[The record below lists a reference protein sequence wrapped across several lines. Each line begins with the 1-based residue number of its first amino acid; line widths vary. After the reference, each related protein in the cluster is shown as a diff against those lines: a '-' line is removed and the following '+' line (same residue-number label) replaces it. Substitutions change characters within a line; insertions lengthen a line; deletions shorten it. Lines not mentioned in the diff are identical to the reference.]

1 MSASEKIRY
10 WYYGDNDKYEYQD
23 IGYKDTTH
31 LVNYLRDVPNI
42 TQLVGRCLSD
52 KWYSFDGERLFY
64 CSSIEFLEL
73 ILSIHSTVK
82 FIQKTVPLGCNNYIL
97 GDLACYTEEQMQQR
111 DFAGAMLIM
120 PNEMNRFLELRFE
133 YHKGV
138 FPMAKVVF
146 QFVMRFDDL
155 LEGNVLACIA
165 YDESSDNVI
174 LGLGLDNDMYI
185 IGNYNKIIQQ
195 LNETATEKQTEVT
208 IFNIITGVFRMSVN
222 DVSIVSVGSEP
233 SNTDD
238 NVRSAHPELF
248 ENEDYANRSIKN
260 IPVCIEAIV
269 ECETFV
275 ECDAFH

>member
-1 MSASEKIRY
+1 MSVSKKIRY
-10 WYYGDNDKYEYQD
+10 WYYGDNNKQEYKD
-23 IGYKDTTH
+23 IGYKDTSH
-31 LVNYLRDVPNI
+31 LVNYLSDVPDI
-42 TQLVGRCLSD
+42 TQLVGSCLSD

-73 ILSIHSTVK
+73 ILSIHSTVR
-82 FIQKTVPLGCNNYIL
+82 FIQKTVPLGRNNYIL
-97 GDLACYTEEQMQQR
+97 GDLACYTEEQIQQK
-111 DFAGAMLIM
+111 DLAGAMLIM
-120 PNEMNRFLELRFE
+120 PNEMNRFLELRFD
-133 YHKGV
+133 YHKGI

-146 QFVMRFDDL
+146 QFVIRFDDL
-155 LEGNVLACIA
+155 LEGNILACIA

-174 LGLGLDNDMYI
+174 LGLDNDMYI

-208 IFNIITGVFRMSVN
+208 IFNIIKGVFRMSVN

-233 SNTDD
+233 SNNDD

-248 ENEDYANRSIKN
+248 ENEDYASRSIKN
-260 IPVCIEAIV
+260 IPACIEAIV

-275 ECDAFH
+275 ECEAFH

>member
-1 MSASEKIRY
+1 MSTSEKIRY
-10 WYYGDNDKYEYQD
+10 WYYGDNNKQEYQD

-31 LVNYLRDVPNI
+31 LVNFLSDIPDI
-42 TQLVGRCLSD
+42 TQLVGSCLSD

-73 ILSIHSTVK
+73 ILSTHSTVR
-82 FIQKTVPLGCNNYIL
+82 FIQKTVPLGRYNYIL
-97 GDLACYTEEQMQQR
+97 GDLACYTEEQIQQK
-111 DFAGAMLIM
+111 DLAGAMLIM

-133 YHKGV
+133 YHKGI

-146 QFVMRFDDL
+146 QFVIRFDDL
-155 LEGNVLACIA
+155 LEGNILACIA

-174 LGLGLDNDMYI
+174 LGLDNDMYI

-208 IFNIITGVFRMSVN
+208 IFNIIKGVFRMSVN

-233 SNTDD
+233 SNNDD

-275 ECDAFH
+275 ECEAFH

>member
-1 MSASEKIRY
+1 
-10 WYYGDNDKYEYQD
+10 
-23 IGYKDTTH
+23 
-31 LVNYLRDVPNI
+31 
-42 TQLVGRCLSD
+42 
-52 KWYSFDGERLFY
+52 
-64 CSSIEFLEL
+64 
-73 ILSIHSTVK
+73 
-82 FIQKTVPLGCNNYIL
+82 VPLGRYNYIL
-97 GDLACYTEEQMQQR
+97 GDLACYTEEQIQQK
-111 DFAGAMLIM
+111 DLAGAMLIM

-133 YHKGV
+133 YHKGI

-146 QFVMRFDDL
+146 QFVIRFDDL
-155 LEGNVLACIA
+155 LEGNILACIA

-174 LGLGLDNDMYI
+174 LGLDNDMYI

-233 SNTDD
+233 SNNDD
-238 NVRSAHPELF
+238 DVRSAHPELF

-269 ECETFV
+269 ECDTF
-275 ECDAFH
+275 HHS

>member
-1 MSASEKIRY
+1 MSASKKIRY
-10 WYYGDNDKYEYQD
+10 WYYGDNNKQEYKD

-31 LVNYLRDVPNI
+31 LVNFLSDIPDI
-42 TQLVGRCLSD
+42 TQLVGSCLSD

-73 ILSIHSTVK
+73 ILSTHSTVR
-82 FIQKTVPLGCNNYIL
+82 FIQKTVPLGRYNYIL
-97 GDLACYTEEQMQQR
+97 GDLACYTEEQIQQK
-111 DFAGAMLIM
+111 DLAGAMLIM

-133 YHKGV
+133 YHKGI

-146 QFVMRFDDL
+146 QFVIRFDDL
-155 LEGNVLACIA
+155 LEGNILACIA

-174 LGLGLDNDMYI
+174 LDLDTDMYI

-233 SNTDD
+233 SNNDD

-275 ECDAFH
+275 ECEAFH